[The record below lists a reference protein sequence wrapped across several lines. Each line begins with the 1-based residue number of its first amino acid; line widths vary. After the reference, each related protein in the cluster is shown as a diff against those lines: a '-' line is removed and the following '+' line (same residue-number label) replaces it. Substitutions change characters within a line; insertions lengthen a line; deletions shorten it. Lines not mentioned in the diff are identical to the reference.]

1 MKMVKIEVLGTGCAK
16 CKSLLKN
23 VEKAVSESGIQAEIV
38 KIDSIQEIMD
48 RGVMMTPA
56 LFIDG
61 ESKMM
66 GKTGTVEEIK
76 KMLKK

>member
-1 MKMVKIEVLGTGCAK
+1 MVKIEVLGTGCAK
-16 CKSLLKN
+16 CKSLLKI
-23 VEKAVSESGIQAEIV
+23 VEKAVSESGIQAEII
-38 KIDSIQEIMD
+38 KIDSIQEIME

>member
-1 MKMVKIEVLGTGCAK
+1 MKMVKIEVLGTGCSK

-23 VEKAVSESGIQAEIV
+23 VEKAVSESGIQAEIT

-66 GKTGTVEEIK
+66 GKTGSVEEIK

>member
-1 MKMVKIEVLGTGCAK
+1 MVKIEVLGTGCAK

-23 VEKAVSESGIQAEIV
+23 VEKAVSESSVQAEII
-38 KIDSIQEIMD
+38 KIDSIQEIME

-66 GKTGTVEEIK
+66 GKTGSVEEIK

>member
-1 MKMVKIEVLGTGCAK
+1 M
-16 CKSLLKN
+16 
-23 VEKAVSESGIQAEIV
+23 
-38 KIDSIQEIMD
+38 DSIQEIMD

-56 LFIDG
+56 LFVDG
-61 ESKMM
+61 ESKMV